1 VSHRYVQ
8 RCVFPLSTFLHI
20 VVILYVVSFQMNKYL
35 YFTVIPSIECVDP
48 GSVANASY
56 TSTGLTIG
64 SVVTYACDPGY
75 QYEAGFLTRTCLADG
90 TWDGVPPVCSGML
103 LYIIL
108 IIVLFYE
115 I

>member
-1 VSHRYVQ
+1 M
-8 RCVFPLSTFLHI
+8 VFTSTTNVLRTQWCLQ
-20 VVILYVVSFQMNKYL
+20 VLRMS
-35 YFTVIPSIECVDP
+35 
-48 GSVANASY
+48 NASY

-103 LYIIL
+103 LIHLEGNNIQNNNDM
-108 IIVLFYE
+108 E
-115 I
+115 ES